1 MSWVP
6 SAADKDEEEEDMQ
19 ALTELQT
26 PDVPES
32 EDPDV
37 VEAEYDVRYCQS
49 VLAFHSKASFHP
61 RNGSLTSLCSLC
73 DRSRT

>member
-37 VEAEYDVRYCQS
+37 VEAEYDVSYCQ
-49 VLAFHSKASFHP
+49 VFLYSKASFHP
-61 RNGSLTSLCSLC
+61 RNGSIRSLCSLC

>member
-1 MSWVP
+1 MAWVP

-26 PDVPES
+26 PDIPQP

-37 VEAEYDVRYCQS
+37 VEAEYDVRFRQ
-49 VLAFHSKASFHP
+49 VLPSIYKYFFHP
-61 RNGSLTSLCSLC
+61 RNKSLTSLCN
-73 DRSRT
+73 RSRT

>member
-1 MSWVP
+1 MAWVP

-26 PDVPES
+26 PDLPEP

-37 VEAEYDVRYCQS
+37 VEAEYDVRFCY
-49 VLAFHSKASFHP
+49 VW
-61 RNGSLTSLCSLC
+61 TSTS
-73 DRSRT
+73 